1 MVLKEKSESG
11 RTMAEML
18 AVLAI
23 IGVLSITA
31 LVGFR
36 YAMELHKEN
45 ESVDW
50 IVKTV
55 AGSRTGFLLEK
66 YGDEAG
72 FLNPK
77 AVPMQEV
84 ISGVAFDFA
93 SADDKSSRTYTT
105 PLATKVSVDV
115 ISKNAFEVHLEN
127 VTFSMC
133 RKLLNGPL
141 EYRFASSNQSEMEI
155 LPTSSTEE
163 VDEFCGGIDAARR
176 SPSKPQPEVVTDA
189 VVTLCFSLD
198 REGCSLVPAC
208 GRCQIER
215 NDVCLTCEDVGLRC
229 CDDGVCR
236 SVCEVTCDP
245 ACDATK
251 CETCVN
257 GVCESKC
264 RDGYVCCPDGTCAAT
279 LAECDPNPEICEPD
293 ACHVCDNDNNLVN
306 RCPQSGDDA
315 DKTKCCTDTIIGEG
329 TVFDKCVRP
338 DESCDDSP
346 SDKVG
351 CGDAGDGCPVT
362 CGSDEICV
370 GSTPSACGGV
380 CRPERSGCG
389 SSGLCEESP
398 CAPGFECV
406 GNVENGCGGTC
417 QPILSGCGDLYECP
431 EQCAPG
437 QKCVGA
443 VENACGGTCSW
454 DPVPPETES
463 ETPESTDPNE
473 SVSSSELVTPE
484 ETSLSEVSESE
495 QVYTSSLESESTS
508 PTETESSSE
517 SDTPETS
524 VSGETSGES
533 SDVPEESVSGG
544 NVPTGSPSG
553 WGGCEA
559 EAGSDGFC
567 RSKSDCGGD
576 FDGICTSDCY
586 CKPNEDASGGGAC
599 KSKDAP
605 YGIFCPDDYPFKKGN
620 RCYTSSNTGS
630 ISTSSMGGK
639 CCPFDKYCTT
649 GKSVICCPNGNY
661 DRPLENFYCEKGA
674 CRYCPGSIDELN
686 AGEDI
691 ISGTTVNGPQC
702 CSLRGGKWSS
712 AERKCCSADMAKTDK
727 TCCSVFNYV
736 WTDNTCCVNQ
746 EQTNESC
753 CKALGS
759 GEWEGGVCLCEKG
772 EKSYDTPNGGSLC
785 CLPEENGVSVS
796 MF

>member
-72 FLNPK
+72 LLNPK

-141 EYRFASSNQSEMEI
+141 EYRFASSNQSETEI

-163 VDEFCGGIDAARR
+163 IDEFCGGIDAARR

-198 REGCSLVPAC
+198 REGCFSVPAC
-208 GRCQIER
+208 GQCQIER
-215 NDVCLTCEDVGLRC
+215 NGTCQTCSSVGLTC
-229 CDDGVCR
+229 CDDGACR
-236 SVCEVTCDP
+236 SVCEATCNP
-245 ACDATK
+245 PCDATK

-264 RDGYVCCPDGTCAAT
+264 RDGSVCCPDGTCAAT
-279 LAECDPNPEICEPD
+279 LAECNPNSGCAPD
-293 ACHVCDNDNNLVN
+293 ACHVCDGNNPVN
-306 RCPQSGDDA
+306 RCPQPGDDT
-315 DKTKCCTDTIIGEG
+315 DKTKCCTDTIIGVG

-338 DESCDDSP
+338 DESCDDHLSV
-346 SDKVG
+346 KNG

-362 CGSDEICV
+362 CDSDEICV
-370 GSTPSACGGV
+370 GSTPGACGGV

-437 QKCVGA
+437 QRCVGA

-454 DPVPPETES
+454 DPVPPES
-463 ETPESTDPNE
+463 ESTDPE
-473 SVSSSELVTPE
+473 TTSSSESTTPE

-495 QVYTSSLESESTS
+495 SESTS
-508 PTETESSSE
+508 PTETDSSSE

-533 SDVPEESVSGG
+533 SDVPESSGMGNGG
-544 NVPTGSPSG
+544 NDDDDSDEEDCCDSLNCESG
-553 WGGCEA
+553 EKCETR
-559 EAGSDGFC
+559 SDGTCGCVPDPDVPSNPSCSLADIACPAGYSPRRGQGLKCIENGKEPGDITADKRDGVCCPAPDEACQAQGTMMQCCHLTTCIPGFGCVDCTAGGAQTRPDCC
-567 RSKSDCGGD
+567 RTFAGGAMV
-576 FDGICTSDCY
+576 GSICCIGDQSW
-586 CKPNEDASGGGAC
+586 GGGA
-599 KSKDAP
+599 A
-605 YGIFCPDDYPFKKGN
+605 GN
-620 RCYTSSNTGS
+620 IG
-630 ISTSSMGGK
+630 
-639 CCPFDKYCTT
+639 F
-649 GKSVICCPNGNY
+649 
-661 DRPLENFYCEKGA
+661 
-674 CRYCPGSIDELN
+674 
-686 AGEDI
+686 
-691 ISGTTVNGPQC
+691 
-702 CSLRGGKWSS
+702 S
-712 AERKCCSADMAKTDK
+712 A
-727 TCCSVFNYV
+727 V
-736 WTDNTCCVNQ
+736 CCVNNGGVV
-746 EQTNESC
+746 TGDKCCHNKNESAEC
-753 CKALGS
+753 CAAFTN
-759 GEWEGGVCLCEKG
+759 GEGKWAGGGAGEAGQCCTREDESPLCCQAMSNG
-772 EKSYDTPNGGSLC
+772 EKEWRLGWS
-785 CLPEENGVSVS
+785 E
-796 MF
+796 

>member
-72 FLNPK
+72 LLNPK

-141 EYRFASSNQSEMEI
+141 EYRFASSNQSETEI

-163 VDEFCGGIDAARR
+163 IDEFCGGIDAARR

-198 REGCSLVPAC
+198 REGCFSVPAC
-208 GRCQIER
+208 GQCQIER
-215 NDVCLTCEDVGLRC
+215 NGTCQTCSSVGLTC

-236 SVCEVTCDP
+236 SVCEATCNP
-245 ACDATK
+245 PCDATK

-264 RDGYVCCPDGTCAAT
+264 RDGSVCCPDGTCAAT
-279 LAECDPNPEICEPD
+279 LAECDPNSGCTPD
-293 ACHVCDNDNNLVN
+293 ACHVCDGNNPVN
-306 RCPQSGDDA
+306 RCPQPGDDP
-315 DKTKCCTDTIIGEG
+315 DKTECCTDTIIGVG

-338 DESCDDSP
+338 DESCDGHLSV
-346 SDKVG
+346 KNG

-362 CGSDEICV
+362 CDSDEICV
-370 GSTPSACGGV
+370 GS
-380 CRPERSGCG
+380 
-389 SSGLCEESP
+389 
-398 CAPGFECV
+398 APGA
-406 GNVENGCGGTC
+406 CGGTC

-437 QKCVGA
+437 QRCVGA

-454 DPVPPETES
+454 DPVPPES
-463 ETPESTDPNE
+463 ESTDPE
-473 SVSSSELVTPE
+473 TTSSSESTDPEITSSSESTTPE

-495 QVYTSSLESESTS
+495 SESTS
-508 PTETESSSE
+508 PTET
-517 SDTPETS
+517 
-524 VSGETSGES
+524 
-533 SDVPEESVSGG
+533 G
-544 NVPTGSPSG
+544 NVL
-553 WGGCEA
+553 
-559 EAGSDGFC
+559 
-567 RSKSDCGGD
+567 K
-576 FDGICTSDCY
+576 
-586 CKPNEDASGGGAC
+586 
-599 KSKDAP
+599 
-605 YGIFCPDDYPFKKGN
+605 
-620 RCYTSSNTGS
+620 
-630 ISTSSMGGK
+630 
-639 CCPFDKYCTT
+639 
-649 GKSVICCPNGNY
+649 
-661 DRPLENFYCEKGA
+661 
-674 CRYCPGSIDELN
+674 
-686 AGEDI
+686 
-691 ISGTTVNGPQC
+691 
-702 CSLRGGKWSS
+702 
-712 AERKCCSADMAKTDK
+712 
-727 TCCSVFNYV
+727 
-736 WTDNTCCVNQ
+736 
-746 EQTNESC
+746 
-753 CKALGS
+753 
-759 GEWEGGVCLCEKG
+759 
-772 EKSYDTPNGGSLC
+772 
-785 CLPEENGVSVS
+785 
-796 MF
+796 